1 MPENQNHPM
10 GTNGPRKIRK
20 IKRVRPAAPQPQ
32 AYGMPSKVNYAEPI
46 QPAPQDQDDLPLE
59 AYFGDNG
66 DSENIRF
73 VTDED
78 VAPQDQETIG
88 YFFRNK
94 TVLLL
99 LALFTLFGIII
110 GATMFS
116 QKQAA
121 RGRGLDGVVFN
132 QDVPAGRSRCGLV
145 EPHQGCVLYIMNPK
159 NQEVTGRDFFAT
171 AAQWTKRQRYLIDT
185 GNMRY
190 SNVRIKP
197 GYIAQINIPPISNQ

>member
-1 MPENQNHPM
+1 MAENQNQQM
-10 GTNGPRKIRK
+10 GTNGPHKIRK
-20 IKRVRPAAPQPQ
+20 IKRVRPAAPQPT
-32 AYGMPSKVNYAEPI
+32 AYGMPSKVNYT
-46 QPAPQDQDDLPLE
+46 APTKPHTEEDLPLE
-59 AYFGDNG
+59 AYFNE
-66 DSENIRF
+66 SSAAENINF

-78 VAPQDQETIG
+78 VLPPQQQETIG
-88 YFFRNK
+88 YFLHNK

-110 GATMFS
+110 GSTMFS
-116 QKQAA
+116 KKQTA

-159 NQEVTGRDFFAT
+159 NQEVLGKDFFAT

-197 GYIAQINIPPISNQ
+197 GYIAQINIPPISN

>member
-132 QDVPAGRSRCGLV
+132 QDVPAGR
-145 EPHQGCVLYIMNPK
+145 
-159 NQEVTGRDFFAT
+159 
-171 AAQWTKRQRYLIDT
+171 
-185 GNMRY
+185 
-190 SNVRIKP
+190 
-197 GYIAQINIPPISNQ
+197 